1 MALPMPRTTTPQP
14 LPAPSPSHDDIAAT
28 VAFLGPEGTFTA
40 EAARTAFPTLE
51 LVPLPTIPDVIDAV
65 RARST
70 VLGVIPIENAIE
82 GSVNLT
88 LDELAFGPKGAWIRG
103 EVTLPISM
111 NLIARAGTTLAEVRV
126 VRTHP
131 VALGQSRR
139 WLRTH
144 LPAVETEV
152 CSSTAEA
159 VRQIAEGVDR
169 GVAALGPS
177 FAAQHYGLGV
187 LAADVQ
193 DLDDNATRFV
203 VLGPSMAAATG
214 ADRTSIVVTFGEDR
228 PGLLLRVLQEFA
240 LRGINLTKVESR
252 PTKRRLGQYAL
263 FIDVAGHPGQP
274 RVAEALRSVHRHVE
288 QLRVLGAYPRADGVV
303 DVAGPQDD
311 EQAYSM
317 SAAWFEALMAAVD
330 AQGG

>member
-1 MALPMPRTTTPQP
+1 MHRTTTSSPDT
-14 LPAPSPSHDDIAAT
+14 PAAAPPPST
-28 VAFLGPEGTFTA
+28 VVFLGPAGTFTA
-40 EAARTAFPTLE
+40 EAAREVFPALHH
-51 LVPLPTIPDVIDAV
+51 LPLPTIPDVVDAV
-65 RARST
+65 RTGEAT
-70 VLGVIPIENAIE
+70 VGVIPIENAIE

-88 LDELAFGPKGAWIRG
+88 LDELAFGEPGAWIRG

-111 NLIARAGTTLAEVRV
+111 NLLAPHGVTLDQVTA

-131 VALGQSRR
+131 VALGQARR
-139 WLRTH
+139 WLQAH
-144 LPAVETEV
+144 LPGTETQL

-159 VRQIAEGVDR
+159 ARQVAEESEPGV
-169 GVAALGPS
+169 VALGPS
-177 FAAQHYGLGV
+177 FAADRYGLAV

-193 DLDDNATRFV
+193 DYDDNATRFV
-203 VLGPSMAAATG
+203 VLGRSMAAATG

-263 FIDVAGHPGQP
+263 FIDVAGHPAES

-288 QLRVLGAYPRADGVV
+288 QLRVLGAYPRADGLHERP
-303 DVAGPQDD
+303 GPQDD
-311 EQAYSM
+311 DVAYIR
-317 SAAWFEALMAAVD
+317 SAAWFDDLMADID
-330 AQGG
+330 APGAG

>member
-1 MALPMPRTTTPQP
+1 MRRTATPQP
-14 LPAPSPSHDDIAAT
+14 LPASSPSQDDIARS

-40 EAARTAFPTLE
+40 EAARTAFPALE
-51 LVPLPTIPDVIDAV
+51 RVAMPSIPDVIDAV
-65 RARST
+65 RAGT
-70 VLGVIPIENAIE
+70 TTLGVIPIENAIE

-88 LDELAFGPKGAWIRG
+88 LDELAFGAEGAWIRG

-111 NLIARAGTTLAEVRV
+111 NLLGRAGTTLAQVTV

-139 WLRTH
+139 WLRAH
-144 LPAVETEV
+144 LPAVETQV

-159 VRQIAEGVDR
+159 ARQIAEGADP

-177 FAAQHYGLGV
+177 FAAQHYGLEV

-193 DLDDNATRFV
+193 DFDDNATRFV

-288 QLRVLGAYPRADGVV
+288 QLRVLGSYPRADGVV

-311 EQAYSM
+311 ERAYTRSTE
-317 SAAWFEALMAAVD
+317 WFGQLMDRIDPGVEI
-330 AQGG
+330 